1 MMALDKILPR
11 GGLAIAQFAE
21 GDETDGS
28 GWISERTP
36 DIGWRVFERSAGVS
50 HSVTLWD
57 EVSPEIQR
65 STPDRDDDS
74 PDA

>member
-11 GGLAIAQFAE
+11 GALAAAQFAD
-21 GDETDGS
+21 GDETDGA
-28 GWISERTP
+28 GWDSQRSA
-36 DIGWRVFERSAGVS
+36 DIGWRVIERPWGVS